1 MLVWSRTITGRVHWE
16 AINKLVKI
24 HALNSLNIKAWLGL
38 IFLAIAMGLLLFV
51 PGTAQYWPAWICL
64 AVFFGDV
71 TVKPCSRAKF
81 VGMSHGHLTFV
92 ACRPIIPW
100 IAFSTPIANCLATS
114 LIYIA
119 SKSLIFYVV
128 AQPDSP

>member
-1 MLVWSRTITGRVHWE
+1 MLVWSRTITGRVHWDT
-16 AINKLVKI
+16 INKLVKI

-51 PGTAQYWPAWICL
+51 PGTAQYWQAWICL

-92 ACRPIIPW
+92 ACRPHYSLDRVFD
-100 IAFSTPIANCLATS
+100 ADCKLFSNLFDLYCEQVS
-114 LIYIA
+114 YILC
-119 SKSLIFYVV
+119 SG
-128 AQPDSP
+128 PTG